1 MTNNIATL
9 ADEKAA
15 LRAEYIDLIGYDPF
29 EDDPSTTVDDVRETL
44 ADYKSIVLECAK
56 SNDGLTTV

>member
-1 MTNNIATL
+1 MTNNLATL
-9 ADEKAA
+9 ADEKTA

-44 ADYKSIVLECAK
+44 ADYTSIVAECAK